1 MKQIHNHPYTLL
13 EVLVAVAVLLI
24 MMGFLFQFAGGAQ
37 KLWASST
44 ARSEMS
50 AKADAIFN
58 LIGEDLEN
66 MYVVSAEEDL
76 DAQAAWYCAHV
87 NPSGTNSKV
96 FSTSSEYNLD
106 NFCFFTQATDGA
118 EDANRSLIYGVRYHF
133 EPKDSTDEDSTGRLY
148 RYEASNGKSWQKL
161 VDIAHPDCPLA
172 EKNED
177 YNPDPT
183 QSNSNTHN
191 RPWNDPQWYCNVT
204 HGSANCDLAS
214 TDDEEYLVA
223 DNIQSIQI
231 FSDAAWV
238 KDDGS
243 GSDSIPVRSN
253 PILEKPSVVRVTV
266 TFEIPKTLK
275 AGMNSSG
282 VNTDRTFSRVYRLV
296 K

>member
-1 MKQIHNHPYTLL
+1 MKKMHNHPYTLL
-13 EVLVAVAVLLI
+13 EVLVAVAVLVI

-37 KLWASST
+37 KLWSSST

-66 MYVVSAEEDL
+66 MYVVPADEDL

-87 NPSGTNSKV
+87 KEGASPRV
-96 FSTSSEYNLD
+96 FSSSSDYNLD
-106 NFCFFTQATDGA
+106 NFCFFAQATDNV
-118 EDANRSLIYGVRYHF
+118 DDPNRSLIYGVRYHF
-133 EPKDSTDEDSTGRLY
+133 DPKDPADEESTGKLY
-148 RYEASNGKSWQKL
+148 RYEASNGKGWQKL
-161 VDIAHPDCPLA
+161 VDIAHPDCPLT
-172 EKNED
+172 EKNENYD
-177 YNPDPT
+177 PDPS
-183 QSNSNTHN
+183 QPNSDTHN
-191 RPWNDPQWYCNVT
+191 KPWNDPQWYCNIT
-204 HGSANCDLAS
+204 HDNPKCDLAS

-243 GSDSIPVRSN
+243 SEIPVKSN
-253 PILEKPSVVRVTV
+253 PILEKPSIVRVTV

-275 AGMNSSG
+275 AGMNGSD
-282 VNTDRTFSRVYRLV
+282 VNTDRTFSRVFRLV